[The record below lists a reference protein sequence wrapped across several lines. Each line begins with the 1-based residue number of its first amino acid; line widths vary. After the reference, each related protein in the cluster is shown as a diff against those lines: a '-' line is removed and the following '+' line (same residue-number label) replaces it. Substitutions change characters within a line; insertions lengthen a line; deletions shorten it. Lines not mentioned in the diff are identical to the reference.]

1 MMRHAPV
8 PSRRSAPTTLDGGS
22 LQQADEDNFPI
33 LKGQE
38 ASILLL
44 TLQVGGI
51 REPHWHPSAW
61 EINL

>member
-8 PSRRSAPTTLDGGS
+8 PSRRS
-22 LQQADEDNFPI
+22 
-33 LKGQE
+33 
-38 ASILLL
+38 

-61 EINL
+61 SAVFGVPAETFSSFKKIDTAIVILRSP